1 LHPIK
6 LKITTMKKILFFSL
20 LVFLFAC
27 NNENKEESGD
37 ASLDSLKSENA
48 ALKEQAA
55 QKDEIIN
62 EFLTSFDEIQENLSI
77 IKEKESV
84 IALQTEGDVEL
95 EQSAKDKINEDIQTI
110 YELMIDNKKK
120 LNNLQSK
127 LKSANL
133 NIGKL
138 ESMVKELQTIIE
150 QKTTQIDNMQD
161 QLAHMDIVV
170 EKLST
175 ELANIT
181 EISTAQEE
189 KIGEQTQEINTA
201 YYVYGTDKELKANG
215 VITKEGGFIGIGKIE
230 KMKEDFNKEYFTK
243 VDITTIKEIPLKAKK
258 AKIVT
263 THPSNSYKFC
273 CDDSFDKLVITDY
286 KEFWSTSK
294 YLVIVID

>member
-1 LHPIK
+1 
-6 LKITTMKKILFFSL
+6 MKKILFFSL
-20 LVFLFAC
+20 FLFLFAC
-27 NNENKEESGD
+27 NEENKEESGN
-37 ASLDSLKSENA
+37 ATLDSLKNENA

-55 QKDEIIN
+55 QKDEVIN
-62 EFLTSFDEIQENLSI
+62 EFLTSFDEIQENLAL

-84 IALQTEGDVEL
+84 ITMQTDGDIEL
-95 EQSAKDKINEDIQTI
+95 EQSAKDRINEDIQTI

-138 ESMVKELQTIIE
+138 ESMIKELQLIVE
-150 QKTTQIDNMQD
+150 NKTVEIDNLQD

-175 ELANIT
+175 ELANM
-181 EISTAQEE
+181 EEVNTAQEE
-189 KIGEQTQEINTA
+189 KIGEQTQELNTA
-201 YYVYGTDKELKANG
+201 YYVYGTDKELKNNE

-230 KMKEDFNKEYFTK
+230 KMREDFNKDYFTK
-243 VDITTIKEIPLKAKK
+243 IDIRELKEIPLNAKK
-258 AKIVT
+258 ARVVT
-263 THPSNSYKFC
+263 THPANSYKFC
-273 CDDSFDKLVITDY
+273 CDDSFDKLVILNHKD
-286 KEFWSTSK
+286 FWSTSK